1 VTKRFT
7 LEGLKAAYT
16 AFYFLTSVQMLSKN
30 RLHKHYSFMCYGVFT
45 RCDRSRRSVARRSH
59 RVNTVLDASVVLLE
73 NVLETTTPFIAR
85 LSATPCCISSLQQAQ
100 RLLPSSRPWIASMSF
115 DTLLLSILF
124 SNIFSSR
131 RERNP
136 RC

>member
-7 LEGLKAAYT
+7 LEGLKAAYK

-45 RCDRSRRSVARRSH
+45 RCDRRGDRSRDRSPRRSH
-59 RVNTVLDASVVLLE
+59 RVNTVLDASVLLLE

-100 RLLPSSRPWIASMSF
+100 SLLPFKQTVDSLYVFRYTATVDFIQQS
-115 DTLLLSILF
+115 LQ
-124 SNIFSSR
+124 
-131 RERNP
+131 
-136 RC
+136 